1 MHRVC
6 VSNTNDSGLS
16 FYLAREGFHE
26 IWRPDAWQ
34 GTSLPNRSDLGEGV
48 GQGNDFPKTR
58 STEVKGRVGG
68 GIFGN
73 GWSTFLL
80 QKRPSPT
87 LFTGI
92 YKTRI
97 NFEIESMTNLLQNDL
112 K

>member
-1 MHRVC
+1 MTC
-6 VSNTNDSGLS
+6 KSNTNDSGHS
-16 FYLAREGFHE
+16 FDLTWQGFHE
-26 IWRPDAWQ
+26 IWVANTWQ
-34 GTSLPNRSDLGEGV
+34 GTNLPNRSDLGEGV
-48 GQGNDFPKTR
+48 GQGNGLPKAR

-68 GIFGN
+68 GIFEN

-87 LFTGI
+87 LFTGV